1 MGFKAVWEQDGRR
14 SGCRGRSFSVNVTIH
29 PGQEMTAGE
38 MGIGHGSCAAGDPPR
53 CWEALRMLRTTSSEG
68 LIWGLKVRRLWEAC
82 TIQVPRPFVPQCHY
96 LTAEWDGVWERNL
109 TAHFTEGS
117 QGKRSGCSRRAV
129 DENEKKG
136 LPESTLG
143 EAAEGG

>member
-1 MGFKAVWEQDGRR
+1 
-14 SGCRGRSFSVNVTIH
+14 
-29 PGQEMTAGE
+29 
-38 MGIGHGSCAAGDPPR
+38 
-53 CWEALRMLRTTSSEG
+53 MLQTTSSEG
-68 LIWGLKVRRLWEAC
+68 LIWGAKGQTAVAAC
-82 TIQVPRPFVPQCHY
+82 TVQVPGPFVPQCHY
-96 LTAEWDGVWERNL
+96 PSAEWDGIWERNL